1 MPTTLDMLTMN
12 RAAPWRAE
20 LKALL
25 ALGLPMALTQL
36 VQMSIQ
42 TVDVLMI
49 GRLGAEALA
58 AASLGVVFFF
68 TVFIAGLGP
77 GMAVTPLVSQAIGRD
92 AENYEEVR
100 RTVRMGLWI
109 AAMLFAPALALLANA
124 PGIARALGQPDALAE
139 LAGPYVLALAPSIP
153 FMIAVVI
160 LRNFLAAI
168 GRTRAPLIFIVATTF
183 LNAGLNYLLIY
194 GSFGFPKWGLLGAGI
209 ASTVSHVAGFAMLAL
224 FCRFDDKARR
234 FQIFKDILRPDWPR
248 LREIA
253 SLGWPIAVTIAFEGM
268 LFNSCV
274 FLMGRIGV
282 NEVAAYQIALNVASI
297 AFMAPLGLSM
307 AGATRIGLAAGA
319 GDQAGVVRAAALTAI
334 TCTAVMILFWA
345 PLLPFPKAVAGF
357 YLDVARTENAAVVA
371 MVVQFLP
378 IASAF
383 ALFDATQVAF
393 NQCLRGLKDVRMP
406 MMITG
411 VSYWAV
417 GFPLAAW
424 LGLGT
429 TTGAVGVWW
438 GLCVSLVVV
447 SLWLGWRLFR
457 FVKHERWR
465 AAAAQPEQAFS
476 GG

>member
-1 MPTTLDMLTMN
+1 MST
-12 RAAPWRAE
+12 AADISTVKSADPWRAE

-49 GRLGAEALA
+49 GRLGAEPLA

-77 GMAVTPLVSQAIGRD
+77 GMAVTPLVSQALGRNAD
-92 AENYEEVR
+92 DFEHVR

-109 AAMLFAPALALLANA
+109 SAFLFLPALALLSNA
-124 PGIARALGQPDALAE
+124 PAIARALGQPEALAE
-139 LAGPYVLALAPSIP
+139 LAGPYVLALAPSVP
-153 FMIAVVI
+153 FMIGVVI

-168 GRTRAPLIFIVATTF
+168 GRTRAPLVFIVTTTF

-194 GSFGFPKWGLLGAGI
+194 GSFCFPKWGLLGAGV
-209 ASTVSHVAGFAMLAL
+209 ASSISHAAGFFMLAGY
-224 FCRFDDKARR
+224 CVIDAKAKRFE
-234 FQIFKDILRPDWPR
+234 IFKDALTPDWPR

-253 SLGWPIAVTIAFEGM
+253 ALGWPIAVTIAFEGM
-268 LFNSCV
+268 LFNCCV

-282 NEVAAYQIALNVASI
+282 DEVAAYQVALNVASI
-297 AFMAPLGLSM
+297 AFMAPLGFSM

-319 GDQAGVVRAAALTAI
+319 GDAAGVVRAAVVTAVA
-334 TCTAVMILFWA
+334 CTAAMILFWA
-345 PLLPFPKAVAGF
+345 PLLPFPRAVAGF
-357 YLDVARTENAAVVA
+357 YLNVDKPENAAVVA
-371 MVVQFLP
+371 MVVEFLP
-378 IASAF
+378 IAAAF

-406 MMITG
+406 MIITG
-411 VSYWAV
+411 VSYWAI

-429 TTGAVGVWW
+429 KMGAVGVWW
-438 GLCVSLVVV
+438 GLCASLIAV
-447 SLWLGWRLFR
+447 SLWLGWRLYGLVR
-457 FVKHERWR
+457 TEKWR
-465 AAAAQPEQAFS
+465 GLVEE

>member
-1 MPTTLDMLTMN
+1 MQSTMELSK
-12 RAAPWRAE
+12 AAALAPWRAE

-49 GRLGAEALA
+49 GRLGAEPLA

-68 TVFIAGLGP
+68 TIFIAGLGP
-77 GMAVTPLVSQAIGRD
+77 GMAVTPMVSQALGRD
-92 AENYEEVR
+92 PENYDEVR

-109 AAMLFAPALALLANA
+109 SALLFFPAFALLANA
-124 PGIARALGQPDALAE
+124 PAIARALGQPEALAAM
-139 LAGPYVLALAPSIP
+139 AGPYVLALAPSVP

-168 GRTRAPLIFIVATTF
+168 GRTRAPLIFIVGTTF

-194 GSFGFPKWGLLGAGI
+194 GSFGFPRLELFGAGV
-209 ASTVSHVAGFAMLAL
+209 ASSISHAAGFAMLAL
-224 FCRFDDKARR
+224 YCRFDAKAKK
-234 FQIFKDILRPDWPR
+234 FDIFKDVLQPDWAR
-248 LREIA
+248 LKEITA
-253 SLGWPIAVTIAFEGM
+253 LGWPIAVTIAFEGM

-282 NEVAAYQIALNVASI
+282 DEVAAYQVALNVASI

-319 GDQAGVVRAAALTAI
+319 GDEAGVLRAAAVTALA
-334 TCTAVMILFWA
+334 CTAVMILFWA

-357 YLDVARTENAAVVA
+357 YLDTAKPENAAVVA

-378 IASAF
+378 IAAAF

-393 NQCLRGLKDVRMP
+393 NQCLRGLKDVRAP
-406 MMITG
+406 MIITG
-411 VSYWAV
+411 VAYWAI

-429 TTGAVGVWW
+429 KMGTVGVWW
-438 GLCVSLVVV
+438 GLCASLIVV
-447 SLWLGWRLFR
+447 SIWLRWRLYR
-457 FVKHERWR
+457 IVRKGAWR
-465 AAAAQPEQAFS
+465 AASDGAP
-476 GG
+476 G